1 MRSSQNQG
9 SGRITAPMD
18 GCLVKILVEPDQAV
32 RRGDTIAL
40 MEAMKME
47 HALRADRDGTVIK
60 LGAHAGDQV
69 RGGQLLVQI
78 EATPSET
85 AKIPSDATP

>member
-1 MRSSQNQG
+1 MQ
-9 SGRITAPMD
+9 
-18 GCLVKILVEPDQAV
+18 VLVEPNQSV
-32 RRGDTIAL
+32 QRGDTIAL

-60 LGAHAGDQV
+60 LGACEGDQV

-78 EATPSET
+78 EAAPTET
-85 AKIPSDATP
+85 AKIPSDATS